1 MVLVSKYL
9 ATVFSYFSG
18 IPGGIFAPS
27 LSIGSAVGGFIHQ
40 ILGAPN
46 QYLVPLI
53 AICMVGFLSAVTQ
66 APITSSI
73 IVMEMIDGHE
83 MLLALFT
90 VALISKAISSRF
102 SVPLYS
108 GLSLPMIK
116 DVLPSKR

>member
-1 MVLVSKYL
+1 
-9 ATVFSYFSG
+9 
-18 IPGGIFAPS
+18 
-27 LSIGSAVGGFIHQ
+27 
-40 ILGAPN
+40 
-46 QYLVPLI
+46 
-53 AICMVGFLSAVTQ
+53 MVGFLSAVTQ

-90 VALISKAISSRF
+90 VALISKSISSRF